1 MSCIYYGDRPGLTY
15 KKREHVIPA
24 YLGCTTMLPKGW
36 VSDQANEFFSPME
49 DDFVHRSVMVSID
62 RAMFGP
68 GQRGS
73 LSEKKAAQSDVSVAL
88 DTKGNKV
95 FSYMSLGK
103 PYTVDCFCR
112 APKKYHIHCTSHE
125 SAEKFIEELKNFDE
139 NTKFVEI
146 SSALLS
152 DEEVLVGFHNRK
164 YYIAHSSDSKNKFDI
179 RGEIQRFLKH
189 VAGLDFSKANVIQSS
204 VKMEFQMME
213 TPANARVCAK
223 ILLNAAAYLYGWDFV
238 MRSEFADVKE
248 WILEGKHK
256 DIFFNGSPFNPDV
269 TINKI
274 APPDSHWCEF
284 AMVER
289 RFVGMVCFYGS
300 WARVFPLAKFD
311 ERPIPDINAF
321 ICDWRNKKDY
331 KLIDY
336 LKKLHQN
343 DRVIK

>member
-15 KKREHVIPA
+15 NKREHVIPA
-24 YLGCTTMLPKGW
+24 SLGCTTMLPRGW

-152 DEEVLVGFHNRK
+152 DEEVLVGFHNSK
-164 YYIAHSSDSKNKFDI
+164 YYIAHSPGLKNKFDI
-179 RGEIQRFLKH
+179 RGEIQGFLKH
-189 VAGLDFSKANVIQSS
+189 VAALYFSKANVI
-204 VKMEFQMME
+204 
-213 TPANARVCAK
+213 
-223 ILLNAAAYLYGWDFV
+223 
-238 MRSEFADVKE
+238 
-248 WILEGKHK
+248 
-256 DIFFNGSPFNPDV
+256 
-269 TINKI
+269 
-274 APPDSHWCEF
+274 
-284 AMVER
+284 
-289 RFVGMVCFYGS
+289 
-300 WARVFPLAKFD
+300 
-311 ERPIPDINAF
+311 
-321 ICDWRNKKDY
+321 
-331 KLIDY
+331 
-336 LKKLHQN
+336 
-343 DRVIK
+343 